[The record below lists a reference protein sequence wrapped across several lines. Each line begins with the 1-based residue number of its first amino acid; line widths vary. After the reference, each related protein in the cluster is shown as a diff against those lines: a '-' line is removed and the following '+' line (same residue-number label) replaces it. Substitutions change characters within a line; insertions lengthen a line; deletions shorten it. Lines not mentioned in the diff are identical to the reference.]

1 MYAVIEYND
10 CRKEQY
16 FEIKRVT
23 DDLDYAKKLAFNNA
37 KEYIKN
43 DYLNYRITTD
53 VEEYDLISI
62 NESIVKYRVVE
73 VREYKTKFKII
84 GTLSTIYSVIKLQNN
99 EKKDFLEDI
108 DEKIIINYH
117 IDDDDD

>member
-1 MYAVIEYND
+1 MTQIMLKN
-10 CRKEQY
+10 QY
-16 FEIKRVT
+16 LIT
-23 DDLDYAKKLAFNNA
+23 QKK
-37 KEYIKN
+37 YIKN
-43 DYLNYRITTD
+43 DYSNYRITTD

-117 IDDDDD
+117 IDDD